1 MRTETGIRTVE
12 LGVALASTYM
22 VAVTLVQTSLYG
34 KLKPWILGFLA
45 PLLLAY
51 GIDPTFFDI
60 MILGVVLS
68 ISFLAWRK
76 GDAAGFGR
84 LFSLNMLMFFP
95 AVIDFSMFN
104 WVNLI
109 FPYDPAPQV
118 SPVWAFGVGLLLQ
131 ATYLTLRYTVRFRG
145 IREELVG
152 RDADEADVDEVSRGQ
167 MIYLVQLVL
176 GTALISA
183 GVYYGVLYVKPLM
196 LSEASKLPYPHI
208 IIGVVSTFLI
218 AAATILY
225 LRSEGRKTGATESA
239 ADTSETIE
247 SLPDQI
253 S

>member
-34 KLKPWILGFLA
+34 KLKPWILSFLA
-45 PLLLAY
+45 PLLMAY
-51 GIDPTFFDI
+51 GLDPTFFDI

-68 ISFLAWRK
+68 VSFLAWRR
-76 GDAAGFGR
+76 GDVAGFGR

-95 AVIDFSMFN
+95 SVIDFSTFN

-118 SPVWAFGVGLLLQ
+118 SPIWAFVVGLLLQ

-145 IREELVG
+145 MRGELVG
-152 RDADEADVDEVSRGQ
+152 RDADEADVDEVSKGQ

-183 GVYYGVLYVKPLM
+183 GVYLGVPYVNQLIF
-196 LSEASKLPYPHI
+196 SEASNLPYPHV
-208 IIGVVSTFLI
+208 IIGVVCTLLI

-225 LRSEGRKTGATESA
+225 LRSGGRKTGEVEGVSDEVSA
-239 ADTSETIE
+239 
-247 SLPDQI
+247 
-253 S
+253 

>member
-22 VAVTLVQTSLYG
+22 VAVTTIQTSLYG
-34 KLKPWILGFLA
+34 QLKPRVLGFLA
-45 PLLLAY
+45 PLLSSFGA
-51 GIDPTFFDI
+51 DPAFFDI

-68 ISFLAWRK
+68 ISFLAWRR
-76 GDAAGFGR
+76 GDEAGFGR

-95 AVIDFSMFN
+95 AVIDFSTFN

-152 RDADEADVDEVSRGQ
+152 RDADEADVDEVSKGQ

-183 GVYYGVLYVKPLM
+183 GVYFSRPYVNQLM
-196 LSEASKLPYPHI
+196 FSEASNLPYPHI
-208 IIGVVSTFLI
+208 IIGVACTFLI
-218 AAATILY
+218 AAAILLY
-225 LRSEGRKTGATESA
+225 LRGGGSRPEAVGEAPGEAES
-239 ADTSETIE
+239 
-247 SLPDQI
+247 
-253 S
+253 

>member
-34 KLKPWILGFLA
+34 KLKPWILSFLA

-60 MILGVVLS
+60 MILGGVLS
-68 ISFLAWRK
+68 ISFLAWRR

-95 AVIDFSMFN
+95 AVIDFSTFN
-104 WVNLI
+104 WVKLI
-109 FPYDPAPQV
+109 FPYDLTPQV
-118 SPVWAFGVGLLLQ
+118 DAFWAFGVGLLLQ

-145 IREELVG
+145 MREELVG
-152 RDADEADVDEVSRGQ
+152 RDANEADVDEVSKGQ

-176 GTALISA
+176 GTALIST
-183 GVYYGVLYVKPLM
+183 GVYFGQPYVNRLM
-196 LSEASKLPYPHI
+196 FSEASGLPYPHV
-208 IIGVVSTFLI
+208 IIGVVCTFLI
-218 AAATILY
+218 AAAIILY
-225 LRSEGRKTGATESA
+225 LRSGGRKTGATESA

-247 SLPDQI
+247 FLPDQI

>member
-22 VAVTLVQTSLYG
+22 VVVTLVQTSLYG

-45 PLLLAY
+45 PLLLSFGA
-51 GIDPTFFDI
+51 DPAFFDI

-68 ISFLAWRK
+68 ISFLAWRR
-76 GDAAGFGR
+76 GDVAGFGR

-95 AVIDFSMFN
+95 AVIDFSIFN

-118 SPVWAFGVGLLLQ
+118 GDLWVFGVGLLLQ

-145 IREELVG
+145 IREELIG
-152 RDADEADVDEVSRGQ
+152 RDADEGDVNEVSRGQ
-167 MIYLVQLVL
+167 MTYLVQLVL

-183 GVYYGVLYVKPLM
+183 GVYFGAPYVKNL
-196 LSEASKLPYPHI
+196 LKVEAAGLPYPHV
-208 IIGVVSTFLI
+208 IIGVVCTFLI
-218 AAATILY
+218 AAAIILY
-225 LRSEGRKTGATESA
+225 LRGGGSKPEAVGEAPGEAEG
-239 ADTSETIE
+239 
-247 SLPDQI
+247 
-253 S
+253 

>member
-22 VAVTLVQTSLYG
+22 VAVTLAQTSIYG
-34 KLKPWILGFLA
+34 KLKPWILRFLA
-45 PLLLAY
+45 PLLSSFGA
-51 GIDPTFFDI
+51 DPAFFDI

-68 ISFLAWRK
+68 ISFLAWRR
-76 GDAAGFGR
+76 GDVAGFGR

-118 SPVWAFGVGLLLQ
+118 GDLWVFGVGLLLQ

-145 IREELVG
+145 IREELIG
-152 RDADEADVDEVSRGQ
+152 RDADEGDVNEVSRGQ
-167 MIYLVQLVL
+167 MTYLVQLVL

-183 GVYYGVLYVKPLM
+183 GVYFGAPYVKNL
-196 LSEASKLPYPHI
+196 LKVEAAGLPYPHV
-208 IIGVVSTFLI
+208 IIGVACTFLI
-218 AAATILY
+218 AAAIILY
-225 LRSEGRKTGATESA
+225 LRGGGSKPEAVGEAPGEAEV
-239 ADTSETIE
+239 
-247 SLPDQI
+247 
-253 S
+253 

>member
-68 ISFLAWRK
+68 ISFLSWRR

-84 LFSLNMLMFFP
+84 IFSLNMLMFFP

-131 ATYLTLRYTVRFRG
+131 ATYLTLRYTVRFRR
-145 IREELVG
+145 IREELIG
-152 RDADEADVDEVSRGQ
+152 RDAQQSDVDEVSKGQ

-183 GVYYGVLYVKPLM
+183 GVYFGVPYVKQLM
-196 LSEASKLPYPHI
+196 ISEASNLPYPHV
-208 IIGVVSTFLI
+208 IIGVVCTLLI

-225 LRSEGRKTGATESA
+225 LRSGGRKTGATESA
-239 ADTSETIE
+239 SDASETIE